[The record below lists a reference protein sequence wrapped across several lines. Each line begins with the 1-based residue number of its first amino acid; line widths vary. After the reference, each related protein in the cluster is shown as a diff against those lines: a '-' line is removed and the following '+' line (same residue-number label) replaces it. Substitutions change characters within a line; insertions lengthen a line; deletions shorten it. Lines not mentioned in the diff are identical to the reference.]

1 MRGFSVAVIAL
12 TSWYAMTENEAG
24 TVIVDSAIAV
34 HRATGPGL
42 LESVY
47 EAILARELASRGLH
61 VVRQAPVRI
70 LYDEL
75 VFDEGFRADLLV
87 EHKVIIELK
96 SVERV
101 MPAHRKQVQTY
112 LRLSGCKLGYLLNFG
127 APLMKSG
134 FFRCAN
140 GI

>member
-1 MRGFSVAVIAL
+1 
-12 TSWYAMTENEAG
+12 MTENEAG
-24 TVIVDSAIAV
+24 TIIVDAAVAV

-47 EAILARELASRGLH
+47 EAILARELADRGLR
-61 VVRQAPVRI
+61 VIRQAPMRI
-70 LYDEL
+70 SYHEL

-87 EHKVIIELK
+87 ENKVIIELK
-96 SVERV
+96 SVDRV

-134 FFRCAN
+134 IFRCAN

>member
-1 MRGFSVAVIAL
+1 
-12 TSWYAMTENEAG
+12 MTENEAG
-24 TVIVDSAIAV
+24 TIIIDVAVAI
-34 HRATGPGL
+34 HRRTGPGL

-47 EAILARELASRGLH
+47 EAILVAELRKRGLH
-61 VVRQAPVRI
+61 VERQAPVPI
-70 LYDEL
+70 AYDGQ
-75 VFDEGFRADLLV
+75 VFKEGFRADLLV
-87 EHKVIIELK
+87 ERKVIVELK
-96 SVERV
+96 SVDRV

-134 FFRCAN
+134 IYRCAN